1 MTYVKKTPLNLTSV
15 EELTG
20 LSREVLRKWELRYG
34 FPRPARNARGHRLFK
49 STDVEKLRLIAQLL
63 KIGMR
68 PGTLVTQNT
77 TQLHAWLDAHQAAPE
92 NDADDNVVDAQVQA
106 LLASLGSQAKEH
118 ALGDLLDALIR
129 HQGLAQFVTLFLPTF
144 SQAVGLAWEKGQI
157 GVHAE
162 HRYSQAVQQKIL
174 RALPAPAHHGAP
186 PRVLMTTPP
195 GELHTLGLL
204 GLQVQLD
211 LAGASCINLN
221 AQTPVP
227 DVVAAVGQWGV
238 SVVCVSV
245 SICLSPAQA
254 GDYLRALRQ
263 ALPEVCQVWVGGEGC
278 AALSSD
284 MLLGCEVFTHA
295 RSATLRWRELANTLK
310 NSTGDS

>member
-1 MTYVKKTPLNLTSV
+1 MTYVKKTSLSLAAV

-34 FPRPARNARGHRLFK
+34 FPVPARNARGHRLFQ
-49 STDVEKLRLIAQLL
+49 STDVERLRLIASLL

-68 PGTLVTQNT
+68 AGTLVTQDT
-77 TQLHAWLDAHQAAPE
+77 AQLRAWLDAHQSAPEAAP
-92 NDADDNVVDAQVQA
+92 DDNAMESHVQA
-106 LLASLGSQAKEH
+106 LLAALDAQAKEH
-118 ALGDLLDALIR
+118 ALGDLLDTLIR
-129 HQGLAQFVTLFLPTF
+129 HQGLSQFVAQFLPAF
-144 SQAVGLAWEKGQI
+144 SQAVGLAWENGHI

-162 HRYSQAVQQKIL
+162 HRFSQAVQQKIL
-174 RALPAPAHHGAP
+174 RALPTPAQDGAP
-186 PRVLMTTPP
+186 PRLLLTTPP

-227 DVVAAVGQWGV
+227 DVLAAVHQWGV

-254 GDYLRALRQ
+254 GDYLQALRR
-263 ALPEVCQVWVGGEGC
+263 ALPEACQLWVGGQGC

-284 MLLGCEVFTHA
+284 VMLGCDVFTHA
-295 RSATLRWRELANTLK
+295 RGAVLRWRELEKMLK
-310 NSTGDS
+310 DNKSDS